1 MPEMPLDHQ
10 RFTPRE
16 FYERLIADIDDAD
29 VRKVAAVMLQ
39 HIGEDHLITLDDLTR
54 QAFGEFTQSTERKT
68 RLILARLVTDHHMP
82 IGAYSGKAGRWLC
95 ADEEELNRVI
105 MDLTARHNET
115 GNRIHSLRLS
125 KVPPKE
131 PKFEKAVQN
140 SLWS

>member
-1 MPEMPLDHQ
+1 MPEMPEPV
-10 RFTPRE
+10 FSSPRA
-16 FYERLIADIDDAD
+16 FYEQLVKDIADAD
-29 VRKVAAVMLQ
+29 MRKVAQVMLA
-39 HIGEDHLITLDDLTR
+39 HVGEKNLITLDDLAR
-54 QAFGEFTQSTERKT
+54 KAFGRYTQSTERKT
-68 RLILARLVTDHHMP
+68 RLILAQLVNEYHMP

-95 ADEEELNRVI
+95 ADDEELSRVI

-115 GNRIHSLRLS
+115 GNRIHSLRLA

>member
-1 MPEMPLDHQ
+1 MD
-10 RFTPRE
+10 PRA
-16 FYERLIADIDDAD
+16 FYEQLVSQIDDGD
-29 VRKVAAVMLQ
+29 VRMVAQVMLS
-39 HIGEDHLITLDDLTR
+39 HVGEKNLITLEDLAR
-54 QAFGEFTQSTERKT
+54 HAFGKYNESTERKT
-68 RLILARLVTDHHMP
+68 RLVLAKLVTDHHMP

-95 ADEEELNRVI
+95 ADEEELGRVI

>member
-1 MPEMPLDHQ
+1 MN
-10 RFTPRE
+10 PRE
-16 FYERLIADIDDAD
+16 FYEQLVSEIEEADIK
-29 VRKVAAVMLQ
+29 RVAQIMLK
-39 HIGEDHLITLDDLTR
+39 HIGESNLISLEDLAL
-54 QAFGEFTQSTERKT
+54 QAFGKLGKDGDRKT
-68 RLILARLVTDHHMP
+68 RLILAKLVNEHHMP

-95 ADEEELNRVI
+95 ADDEELNRVI

-131 PKFEKAVQN
+131 PKFEKAIQN